1 MSGSSVRTSVAVVLL
16 FLTLAVAARAEGTAE
31 SALILLDSQIID
43 TSRPQHLTAEAVAAA
58 DDGSGEEVVLVK
70 FPGPV
75 TAGQQRAL
83 AASGVRVYTYLPHH
97 AYLAKA
103 PAGWRQEKAARL
115 GASWTGLWL
124 PSYKISRGIA
134 AMTQVEPGDLAKI
147 QPAPEDYRPVMLHV
161 LPDAD
166 VRDLAERLE
175 ELGLHGIT
183 ASKQRASF
191 SRLRLLLSP
200 AEIAAH
206 RDALAALGEVFWI
219 ELEPRRVLLNDT
231 TVWVG
236 QSGLSGGQTTPIF
249 SQGIFGEGQTIAVLD
264 TGIDPDMCWFRDPAL
279 GLPPTNACNGGT
291 VVNNSQ
297 RKVIAVDFL
306 WQTECNGGISTTEWD
321 TQDHGS
327 HVAGTAAGDNFANLL
342 IHNTADGM
350 APGAKLV
357 VQDAGFLT
365 DNCGDLPGIGCPV
378 VDLNP
383 IFQQAYSQGAR
394 IHTNSWGDNE
404 NAAVQ
409 NNYSNGSQDVDE
421 FMWNHKDF
429 LIFFAAGNSGPAPA
443 RSAARQR
450 RRTASRSAPRCAA
463 PPPSPW
469 PRSPVAA
476 RPPTGGSSRR
486 SPCPGRASSRRTT
499 TSTPPPT
506 TAAPRARAARAWRR
520 RAPRGSP
527 RWCGS
532 TSPKGGI
539 PRGAK
544 TH

>member
-166 VRDLAERLE
+166 VRDLAERLK

-206 RDALAALGEVFWI
+206 CDAIAALGEVFWI
-219 ELEPRRVLLNDT
+219 DRAAARAAQRHHHLGRA
-231 TVWVG
+231 VG
-236 QSGLSGGQTTPIF
+236 ALGRPDDAGLQP
-249 SQGIFGEGQTIAVLD
+249 GIFGEGQTIAWSTPASTPTCAGSATRRAAPPHQRLQRRHRRRQQPAQGDRRRLPLAERVQRRHLVD
-264 TGIDPDMCWFRDPAL
+264 GVGHPGPRQPRRRHGGGGQLREPPGPRHGRRHGAGRQAGDPGRRLPDRQLRRPARHRL
-279 GLPPTNACNGGT
+279 PGRRPEPDLPAGLQPGRAHPHELLGRQRERRGAEQLLERQPGRRRVHVEPQGLP
-291 VVNNSQ
+291 
-297 RKVIAVDFL
+297 D
-306 WQTECNGGISTTEWD
+306 
-321 TQDHGS
+321 
-327 HVAGTAAGDNFANLL
+327 LL
-342 IHNTADGM
+342 RGRQ
-350 APGAKLV
+350 L
-357 VQDAGFLT
+357 
-365 DNCGDLPGIGCPV
+365 
-378 VDLNP
+378 
-383 IFQQAYSQGAR
+383 
-394 IHTNSWGDNE
+394 
-404 NAAVQ
+404 
-409 NNYSNGSQDVDE
+409 
-421 FMWNHKDF
+421 
-429 LIFFAAGNSGPAPA
+429 GPAPA
-443 RSAARQR
+443 RSAARR
-450 RRTASRSAPRCAA
+450 RRRAASRSAPRCAA
-463 PPPSPW
+463 PRPSPW

-486 SPCPGRASSRRTT
+486 SRCPGRASSRRTT
-499 TSTPPPT
+499 T
-506 TAAPRARAARAWRR
+506 
-520 RAPRGSP
+520 
-527 RWCGS
+527 
-532 TSPKGGI
+532 
-539 PRGAK
+539 
-544 TH
+544 